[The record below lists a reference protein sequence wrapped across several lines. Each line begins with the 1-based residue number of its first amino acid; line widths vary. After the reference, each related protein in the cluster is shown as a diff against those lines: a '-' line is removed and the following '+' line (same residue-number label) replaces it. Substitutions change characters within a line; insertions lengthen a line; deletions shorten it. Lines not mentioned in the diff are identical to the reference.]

1 MIALYILLGILA
13 LILLL
18 LLIPVHFRASFV
30 GSLKADVSYA
40 FLKFQLY
47 PVKKKEKPQKE
58 KAEEKKEE
66 KPEEE
71 KKAEEKKGDGLFKR
85 FYRNQGV
92 EGVIQLIRDAAMSV
106 KKLLHTLII
115 RHLIIHDL
123 YLRMDIAG
131 RHAAECAEK
140 YGAVCGLVFPPL
152 SYICST
158 CHVRKY
164 DVSVSPDYLATFSSA
179 EFYGNLSIRPIAAV
193 GALIAFAFRILFKV
207 ILKLIQSKPQG
218 QTQSAVKDTN
228 TIESNPQKNQG
239 GALS

>member
-40 FLKFQLY
+40 FLKFPLY
-47 PVKKKEKPQKE
+47 PRRKKDKPETEKK
-58 KAEEKKEE
+58 EEKKEE
-66 KPEEE
+66 KPQEE
-71 KKAEEKKGDGLFKR
+71 KKQEEQKEENILKR

-92 EGVIQLIRDAAMSV
+92 EGVIQLVRDAANSV
-106 KKLLHTLII
+106 KKLLHSLII

-123 YLRMDIAG
+123 YLRMDVAG

-140 YGAVCGLVFPPL
+140 YGTVCGMVFPPL
-152 SYICST
+152 SYICSV

-164 DVSVSPDYLATFSSA
+164 DIRVSPDYLATFSSA
-179 EFYGNLSIRPIAAV
+179 EFYVNLSIRPLALI
-193 GALIAFAFRILFKV
+193 GALIPFALRVLFRV
-207 ILKLIQSKPQG
+207 ILKLIKSKPQG
-218 QTQSAVKDTN
+218 QAQSAVKDKN
-228 TIESNPQKNQG
+228 TLEANLQKNQG